1 MIFFDAFH
9 KFCMEFSLS
18 AIIFGILILDIV
30 YSPEQKKRLGQ
41 ISFWLVFLLLI
52 VHLFSWGNFGSYF
65 GGSYVKDAFSYFFQ
79 IFFLLTALFVIHM
92 SKEYMH
98 RFERGHGEFYLL
110 ILLSTLGMNML
121 ASSANFILLFVN
133 LELITISLYIM
144 TAYLR
149 TDPKSIEAGLKYL
162 ILGALS
168 SGFLLYGISFIYG
181 ITGSIQF
188 TEVAKHIH
196 ENTMNHKG
204 ILFGFILIL
213 TGIGFKI
220 ASVPFQF
227 WVPDVYEGAPTPVTA
242 LLSVGSKA
250 AGFLILSR
258 LCFTVFPDLQNAYV
272 PLFAAL
278 SAMSLFYGNL
288 GAIPQKN
295 IKRFLGYSSIGHA
308 GYLLMGYA
316 AGSAQG
322 LGAVLYYLTSYL
334 FTNLGAFL
342 IIVIFSNATNSDE
355 ISDFDGLSQKSPL
368 LAAAML
374 ICLMSLAGIP
384 PLAGF
389 FGKFLLINSAV
400 QRGLIWLAF
409 IGAVN
414 VIISLYY
421 YLMIVK
427 RMYIHEPA
435 GASSIEVSLG
445 ARLGIYASM
454 TGIVGLGVFQGPLVR
469 LANLAV
475 KSLF

>member
-1 MIFFDAFH
+1 MIIFDILH
-9 KFCMEFSLS
+9 KFCIEFSLS
-18 AIIFGILILDIV
+18 AIIFGILILDII
-30 YSPEQKKRLGQ
+30 YSAEQKKKLGQ

-52 VHLFSWGNFGSYF
+52 VHLFSWGHFGSYF
-65 GGSYVKDAFSYFFQ
+65 GGNYVKDAFSYFFQ
-79 IFFLLTALFVIHM
+79 VFFLLTALFVINM
-92 SKEYMH
+92 SREYIH
-98 RFERGHGEFYLL
+98 RLERGHGEFYLL
-110 ILLSTLGMNML
+110 ILLSTLGMIML
-121 ASSANFILLFVN
+121 ASSADFILLFVN

-149 TDPKSIEAGLKYL
+149 TEPKSIEAGLKYL

-181 ITGSIQF
+181 ITGNIQF
-188 TEVAKHIH
+188 SEVAQYVH
-196 ENTMNHKG
+196 ENGAVHKG

-213 TGIGFKI
+213 TGVGFKI
-220 ASVPFQF
+220 ASAPFQF

-258 LCFTVFPDLQNAYV
+258 LCFSVFPDLHNAYV

-308 GYLLMGYA
+308 GYILMGFA
-316 AGSAQG
+316 AGSLQG
-322 LGAVLYYLTSYL
+322 SGAVLYYLASYL

-342 IIVIFSNATNSDE
+342 IIVIFSNASNSDE
-355 ISDFDGLSQKSPL
+355 ISDFDGLAQKSPL

-374 ICLMSLAGIP
+374 LCLMSLAGIP

-389 FGKFLLINSAV
+389 FGKFLLINSTV
-400 QRGLIWLAF
+400 QSGLVWLAF

-435 GASSIEVSLG
+435 EARGIPLSLG

-454 TGIVGLGVFQGPLVR
+454 TGIIGLGVFQAPLVR